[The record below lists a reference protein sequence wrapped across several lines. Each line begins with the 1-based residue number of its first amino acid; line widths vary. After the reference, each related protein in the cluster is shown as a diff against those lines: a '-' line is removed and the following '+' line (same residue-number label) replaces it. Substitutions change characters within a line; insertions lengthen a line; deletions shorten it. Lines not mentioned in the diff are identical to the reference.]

1 MLPRYLASR
10 TRAQAAMGL
19 VNRIPFLL
27 SYLALSFL
35 LSGVII
41 NVLQI
46 LAFVLLWPLSKD
58 AFRSVNN
65 GLVNLLWNRLP
76 RPFK

>member
-1 MLPRYLASR
+1 
-10 TRAQAAMGL
+10 MGL